1 MASVLDFAAA
11 MRASEAQELDCTK
24 RELVLPDSA
33 GPTTARA
40 SSGLSAVAE
49 ELDQTGF
56 STISVTRI
64 VGGPPQFGSLLLPRA
79 EDVVYRGKECLDDSS
94 GSSGS
99 SASDDDW
106 KPHDKVQNVYH
117 SSLEKSCG
125 TNDAG
130 RHSHAIPLLSL
141 KATPVQPPVQQQQ
154 QQPPSEGQS
163 AQALT
168 PQKYT
173 ARGQSCY
180 QLLTNRVHECQL
192 CNSDL
197 TIALR
202 ELEELERTIWRERRK
217 NEVMCEEKVRSDAS
231 HKLDVETLE
240 GMLEH
245 ALEKSET
252 LEARLAQ
259 WEATGL
265 ELLPKLDGS
274 VVAAVPLAPLTNAS
288 PPRVLVSPVSPG
300 GQGAAV
306 AGGRSSGA
314 SLLGKHR
321 RPTLENLEAQ
331 EEPDMEPCLTV
342 RGARQTC

>member
-24 RELVLPDSA
+24 RELVLPVSA

-106 KPHDKVQNVYH
+106 KPQDKVQNVYH
-117 SSLEKSCG
+117 SSLESSCDR

-130 RHSHAIPLLSL
+130 RHNHAIPLLSL
-141 KATPVQPPVQQQQ
+141 KAAPVQPPVQQ

-163 AQALT
+163 AQPLT

-173 ARGQSCY
+173 ARGQSCHR
-180 QLLTNRVHECQL
+180 LLTNRVHACQL

-217 NEVMCEEKVRSDAS
+217 NEIMCEEKVRSDAS

-245 ALEKSET
+245 ALKKSET
-252 LEARLAQ
+252 LDERLAQ

-288 PPRVLVSPVSPG
+288 PPRVLVSPG
-300 GQGAAV
+300 GQGAAA

-314 SLLGKHR
+314 SLIGKHR
-321 RPTLENLEAQ
+321 RPTLENLEAE

-342 RGARQTC
+342 RGARHH